1 MKLPGGI
8 KSLWGMFGP
17 QATKFCIVGA
27 IGTAI
32 SYGLLYVLT
41 ERFGIYYIYSS
52 WIGTVTGQVVA
63 FMGYKYWAFVIKTT
77 RQMYSTE
84 FQFLVHW
91 TVWGIGLC
99 IATGILYSLTTWL
112 HLWYMLSNVAATVV
126 SGSSNFLSHKYFT
139 YRPK

>member
-1 MKLPGGI
+1 MKLRSSV
-8 KSLWGMFGP
+8 KSLWGEFGP

-32 SYGLLYVLT
+32 NFGLLYVLT
-41 ERFGIYYIYSS
+41 EHFGIYYIYSS
-52 WIGTVTGQVVA
+52 WIATITAQLVA
-63 FMGYKYWAFVIKTT
+63 FIGYKYWAFVIKTT
-77 RQMYSTE
+77 RQMYSTK
-84 FQFLVHW
+84 FQFLIHW

-112 HLWYMLSNVAATVV
+112 HLWYIFSNVAATVV
-126 SGSSNFLSHKYFT
+126 SGASNFLSHKYFT

>member
-1 MKLPGGI
+1 MKLPGSI
-8 KSLWGMFGP
+8 RSLWGTFGP

-41 ERFGIYYIYSS
+41 ERFGVYYIYSS
-52 WIGTVTGQVVA
+52 WIGIVIGQVVA

-77 RQMYSTE
+77 KQMYSTK
-84 FQFLVHW
+84 FQFLMHW
-91 TVWGIGLC
+91 TVWSIGLC